1 MTLVKY
7 IARQSEDNPLE
18 FILSDETPDRYGD
31 VIEAKG
37 WQLSN
42 FKKNPIALFGHDN
55 GFPIGTWDKVRV
67 IGTELRALLVP
78 ALKGTSERI
87 DEIISLIE
95 QRVLKAASVGFK
107 PLASEPLDNGK
118 GYKYTRQE
126 LLETSIVSV
135 PANPAA
141 LAVAKQL
148 HISDDTMKE
157 VFGESAEKTNQ
168 VVRRSSGVSA
178 DPPNSQTRGRTM
190 SLSKKIEDTQARL
203 AAQQDELKRHLEGIG
218 EEPTSEDNVITDDL
232 NGKIS
237 TTKDT
242 LDSLQEAER
251 NLADNVQRSIE
262 TGVVP
267 AGQDSQTW
275 AVPKKKVEPLDYV
288 FRALTAKLISHVHNR
303 PLLDCMKAAYGED
316 VATKAVMDRVIG
328 IDDSFIEG
336 GFLQTKA
343 AVLPADTVTPAWAG
357 ALVQT
362 AIGDFFSLLMPDS
375 VYPSL
380 SNLGER
386 YGFGRNGTVSL
397 PTRSAT
403 PTVAG
408 SFVGEGAPIPVRK
421 AGFTSVA
428 LTPKKMAVITVM
440 TREITE
446 RSIPAIEQLLRNAI
460 MEDTAVS
467 IDSILLD
474 ANPATTVRPV
484 GLRNGITTAAGTAGG
499 GFAAVT
505 ADLKGMLTTLVTNT
519 NGNIRAPAFIMN
531 PIQAIALGFVQNAGG
546 DLVFKEEIGNGRLNG
561 YPVIQ
566 SGTVPAGVVILID
579 AADFFSATGDDPR
592 FDVSDQTVLHME
604 DTTPLAI
611 GTAGAPATVAAPAQ
625 SMFQTDCLALRMI
638 LPMSWAM
645 RRTGVLVERTAV
657 TW

>member
-262 TGVVP
+262 TGAVP